1 MQANTAEQIEALKTS
16 ETKALLG
23 KWQETFGNL
32 EPPSNRL
39 FLIRHL
45 AYKLQ
50 ESAHGGLS
58 PVVMNTI
65 REMIRTYDPI
75 NKRTFKTR
83 GGNLSTTTGRDPR
96 LPMPGS
102 LVTKL
107 YKGNRIEVKVLESG
121 FEYKG
126 ANYKNLSA
134 VAKVVTGAHWN
145 GFGFFGLDKDG
156 EN

>member
-1 MQANTAEQIEALKTS
+1 MQANTTEQIEALKTAGTAKLS
-16 ETKALLG
+16 TLYRQYFCDKSVP
-23 KWQETFGNL
+23 GN
-32 EPPSNRL
+32 RT
-39 FLIRHL
+39 FLIRQL
-45 AYKLQ
+45 AYLIQ
-50 ESAHGGLS
+50 EKALGGLS
-58 PVVMNTI
+58 SAAQD
-65 REMIRTYDPI
+65 RLRALLQAYDPI

-107 YKGNRIEVKVLESG
+107 YKGDRIEVKVLENG

-126 ANYKNLSA
+126 TNYKNLSA
-134 VAKVVTGAHWN
+134 VAKAVTGAHWN

-156 EN
+156 KI

>member
-1 MQANTAEQIEALKTS
+1 MQVNISEEIEALKT
-16 ETKALLG
+16 TKAERLLA
-23 KWQETFGNL
+23 KWQEAFGDS
-32 EPPSNRL
+32 EPPANRL

-50 ESAHGGLS
+50 ESTHGGLAS
-58 PVVMNTI
+58 EVKNTI
-65 REMIRTYDPI
+65 HELIRTYDPI

-83 GGNLSTTTGRDPR
+83 GGNLSTTNGRDPR

-107 YKGNRIEVKVLESG
+107 YKGNRIEVKVLENG
-121 FEYKG
+121 FEYNG
-126 ANYKNLSA
+126 ATYRNLST
-134 VAKVVTGAHWN
+134 VAKAITGAHWN

-156 EN
+156 KN

>member
-1 MQANTAEQIEALKTS
+1 MQANTAEQIDALKTAPTG
-16 ETKALLG
+16 EL
-23 KWQETFGNL
+23 
-32 EPPSNRL
+32 
-39 FLIRHL
+39 LIRYKELYGDKTAPGNRIVLIRKL
-45 AYKLQ
+45 AYRIQ
-50 ESAHGGLS
+50 ENALGGLS
-58 PVVMNTI
+58 LAVKDRV
-65 REMIRTYDPI
+65 RDLLQAYDPI

-107 YKGNRIEVKVLESG
+107 YKSNRIEVKVLEDG

-126 ANYKNLSA
+126 ASYKNLSA
-134 VAKVVTGAHWN
+134 VARAVTGAHWN

-156 EN
+156 KN